1 MKPGSFVHHLRA
13 MAVRISY
20 CPYRL
25 LFNRPFGTAHG
36 LRDGTDA
43 LFVRAEEDGITGYG
57 ETTLPPYL
65 TETIPQAV
73 ALLDSIQRLGLSA
86 SDLLVRLEVDAR
98 LLSRNPGCRAGLHTS
113 LLDLVGRQ
121 QGRSVGELLSLR
133 QSATPI
139 TLMTVGICQ
148 SQEVVDSL
156 ADLPGSGALKVKVGD
171 AEATSRIR
179 QIKSLDNRRLF
190 LDGNQ
195 GMSGIQSAVDLIVEA
210 GPDRVLG
217 FEQPFAPTQGTWHSE
232 LAQRS
237 GIVVYGDESIQNL
250 ADMDG
255 TAMHFNGVNIKLM
268 KCSGLDQ
275 AKEMLRKGRERR
287 MSIMLGSMSESSLGC
302 TAMAQLA
309 AMADIVDLDGP
320 WLIRNDPWKGI
331 QMLGGELKCPAG
343 PGLGTALLVDLEF
356 TPFGP

>member
-13 MAVRISY
+13 MAVRISF

-43 LFVRAEEDGITGYG
+43 LFIRAEEDGVTGFG

-65 TETIPQAV
+65 TETIREAV
-73 ALLDSIQRLGLSA
+73 ALLGTIQRMGLSA
-86 SDLLVRLEVDAR
+86 IDLLVRLETDAL
-98 LLSRNPGCRAGLHTS
+98 LLSLNPGCRAGLHTS
-113 LLDLVGRQ
+113 LLDLIGRQ
-121 QGRSVGELLSLR
+121 QGRSVRDVLSLS
-133 QSATPI
+133 QSARPI
-139 TLMTVGICQ
+139 TLMTIGICQ
-148 SQEVVDSL
+148 SQEV
-156 ADLPGSGALKVKVGD
+156 ADALTELPGSGALKVKVGD
-171 AEATSRIR
+171 TEAMSRIR
-179 QIKSLDNRRLF
+179 KIKSLDNRRLF

-195 GMSGIQSAVDLIVEA
+195 GMSGVQSALDLIAEA
-210 GPDRVLG
+210 GTDRVLG
-217 FEQPFAPTQGTWHSE
+217 FEQPFAPAQGTWHSE

-237 GIVVYGDESIQNL
+237 GVVVYGDESIRNV
-250 ADMDG
+250 ADMNG
-255 TAMHFNGVNIKLM
+255 SAMYFNGVNIKLM
-268 KCSGLDQ
+268 KCGGLDQ
-275 AKEMLRKGRERR
+275 ANAMLGIGRGRK

-331 QMLGGELKCPAG
+331 QMMGGELKCPGG
-343 PGLGTALLVDLEF
+343 PGLGTALLIELEF
-356 TPFGP
+356 TPFGS